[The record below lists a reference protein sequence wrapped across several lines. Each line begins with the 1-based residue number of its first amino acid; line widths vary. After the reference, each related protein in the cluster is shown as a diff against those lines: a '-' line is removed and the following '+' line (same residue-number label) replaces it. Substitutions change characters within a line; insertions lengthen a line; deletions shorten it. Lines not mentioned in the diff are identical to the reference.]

1 MVIILA
7 KTSTPNLPKS
17 PPNIRSFFG
26 ERMITFGWYY
36 QLKVIILFAKETTI
50 PGHIQ
55 FIAAEP
61 SFIPAASPLH

>member
-1 MVIILA
+1 
-7 KTSTPNLPKS
+7 
-17 PPNIRSFFG
+17 
-26 ERMITFGWYY
+26 MITFGWYY